1 MHCYKHPLIRCV
13 PTPSTSICDST
24 TISQYAHY
32 IPLRSRNITA
42 YQQLLRE
49 VVASGNFDQNCTDIV
64 LSLGC
69 YITFPP
75 CDPDTGDALPL
86 CLETCDV
93 EYASIQSCLSMVTLV
108 NELTIMM
115 SLFNCSDVNSYLPDF
130 VRVNSSLRCIN
141 STKLREYCELEIVV
155 LLDILGNDSSYR

>member
-1 MHCYKHPLIRCV
+1 M
-13 PTPSTSICDST
+13 PTPSSSICDFT
-24 TISQYAHY
+24 TISQYTHY
-32 IPLRSRNITA
+32 IPLRSRNTTA

-49 VVASGNFDQNCTDIV
+49 VDASGNYDQNCTNIL

-75 CDPDTGDALPL
+75 CDPETGDALPL

-93 EYASIQSCLSMVTLV
+93 EYASIHSCLSMVPLV

-115 SLFNCSDVNSYLPDF
+115 SLFNCSDANSYLPDF
-130 VRVNSSLRCIN
+130 VRVNSSLCIK
-141 STKLREYCELEIVV
+141 SCEL
-155 LLDILGNDSSYR
+155 

>member
-1 MHCYKHPLIRCV
+1 M
-13 PTPSTSICDST
+13 
-24 TISQYAHY
+24 
-32 IPLRSRNITA
+32 
-42 YQQLLRE
+42 
-49 VVASGNFDQNCTDIV
+49 VASGNFDQNCTDIV

-130 VRVNSSLRCIN
+130 VRVNSSLCFN
-141 STKLREYCELEIVV
+141 STKLREFCELEIVV
-155 LLDILGNDSSYR
+155 FARYFRER